1 MDMHTLLALARTVMG
16 WTKDPILEGVLATAE
31 YSYRRWGD
39 TSDAA
44 TLTTAIHAALI
55 FDRHRRAAYVDTRF

>member
-1 MDMHTLLALARTVMG
+1 MEMHTLLSLARTVVG

-39 TSDAA
+39 TSDVAV
-44 TLTTAIHAALI
+44 LTTAIHAALI
-55 FDRHRRAAYVDTRF
+55 FDRYRRPAAVDTRF